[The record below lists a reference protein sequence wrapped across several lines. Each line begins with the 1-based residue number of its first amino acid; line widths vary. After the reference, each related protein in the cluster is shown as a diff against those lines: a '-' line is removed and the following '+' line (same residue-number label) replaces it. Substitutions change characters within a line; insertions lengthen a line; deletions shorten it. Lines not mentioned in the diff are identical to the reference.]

1 MNAIIAQSPVLSD
14 VSFVAEEYYDLS
26 EVTTSRYTTS
36 IIQEENHKEKYIII
50 YGIYNSSVMLQV
62 STLPPSNYT
71 TIRFYS
77 DNQGGTAEIYVGTLY
92 SNYVQINANIQI
104 NRILSKFAIGT
115 LHKIS

>member
-14 VSFVAEEYYDLS
+14 ISFVAEEYYDLS
-26 EVTTSRYTTS
+26 EVTTNRYTTS

-92 SNYVQINANIQI
+92 YINANFVQINANIQI
-104 NRILSKFAIGT
+104 NSILSKIAVGT
-115 LHKIS
+115 LQ

>member
-14 VSFVAEEYYDLS
+14 VSFVAEEHYDLS

-50 YGIYNSSVMLQV
+50 YGIYNSSVMLQL
-62 STLPPSNYT
+62 STLQSSNYT

-77 DNQGGTAEIYVGTLY
+77 DNQGGIAEIYVGTRY
-92 SNYVQINANIQI
+92 YINANYVQINANTHI
-104 NRILSKFAIGT
+104 NSILSKIVVGT
-115 LHKIS
+115 LQ